1 MAAKSKKDP
10 LATLM
15 ALPGVGKAT
24 AKKLSDSGIKTAAGI
39 KKAGQK
45 GLVKAGLSA
54 VISKK
59 LLSAVTKKSPA
70 KKTAP
75 KKAAPKKAAAK
86 KVASKACLLYTSPSP
101 RD

>member
-1 MAAKSKKDP
+1 MRALGEDMAANPKKDP

-24 AKKLSDSGIKTAAGI
+24 AKKLSDAGI
-39 KKAGQK
+39 TSPAKIVKAGQK

-59 LLSAVTKKSPA
+59 LLSIVSRKKP
-70 KKTAP
+70 
-75 KKAAPKKAAAK
+75 
-86 KVASKACLLYTSPSP
+86 LLRTQQKDS
-101 RD
+101 DQG